1 MAFVWVADR
10 LYIATM
16 YRLTATDLT
25 KRFGSRKVFS
35 GVSFEVTTGQA
46 LAIVGPNGSGKS
58 TLVMTLLGEV
68 RPTRGSAVFADDAG
82 ILTETAIQRTTSL
95 VSPYLNLY
103 DSLSG
108 EENLVF
114 FSQVEGAH
122 TTGKQI
128 NALLERV
135 GLAGRGSDLVHTYS
149 SGMKQRLKYALA
161 LMNEPAFLF
170 LDEPTSNLDDD
181 GKRIVY
187 DIIEE
192 YTSRAIVVIATNETE
207 DQRFASQFCRLDG

>member
-1 MAFVWVADR
+1 MAGVSSTHRV
-10 LYIATM
+10 YIATM
-16 YRLTATDLT
+16 YRLSASELT

-35 GVSFEVTTGQA
+35 GITFDVMTGEV

-58 TLVMTLLGEV
+58 TLLMTILGEL
-68 RPTRGSAVFADDAG
+68 RPSRGAVVFADDRG
-82 ILTETAIQRTTSL
+82 VLSETDVQRTTSL

-114 FSQVEGAH
+114 FSQVAGAQI
-122 TTGKQI
+122 TGKEV

-135 GLAGRGSDLVHTYS
+135 GLEGRGPDLVRAYS

-161 LMNEPAFLF
+161 LMNEPQYLF
-170 LDEPTSNLDDD
+170 LDEPTSNLDES
-181 GKRIVY
+181 GKKIVY
-187 DIIEE
+187 DIVEE
-192 YTSRAIVVIATNETE
+192 YREKAVVVIATNEQE
-207 DQRFASQFCRLDG
+207 DQRFASQFCRLGS